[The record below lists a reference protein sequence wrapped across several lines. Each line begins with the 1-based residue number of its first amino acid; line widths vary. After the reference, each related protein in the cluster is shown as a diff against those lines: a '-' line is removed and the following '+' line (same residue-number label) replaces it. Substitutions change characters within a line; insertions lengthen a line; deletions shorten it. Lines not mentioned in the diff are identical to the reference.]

1 MPASSREG
9 LFQLWL
15 LVGFGIS
22 KHGDA
27 APITCDKATE
37 CLQDSSYLCYRR
49 WKRLSELKIFSFNVL
64 FKGQTLVGIDLT
76 CTGCKTEQLKLIT
89 DDISID
95 LVTISV
101 LEPETFPLNS
111 S

>member
-1 MPASSREG
+1 MPASCREG

-27 APITCDKATE
+27 APIKCDKATE

-49 WKRLSELKIFSFNVL
+49 WKRLSELKIFSISVL
-64 FKGQTLVGIDLT
+64 FKGQTLVGIYLT
-76 CTGCKTEQLKLIT
+76 CTGCKTEQLKLII
-89 DDISID
+89 DDIGID
-95 LVTISV
+95 LAPF
-101 LEPETFPLNS
+101 LFRNLRHFP
-111 S
+111 